1 MSFIPE
7 WSPVAA
13 VVIVWPQP
21 SGDWAANF
29 NEVEACYWELLKA
42 LADCSP
48 VWLLRHPQM
57 KNDEFIEQVNAIDA
71 MHSIEVIDDIAYD
84 DTWVRDFGPLS
95 VEGGL
100 LSFTFNGWGGK
111 YSADNDNGVA
121 RALASKKGL
130 QLVEQSF
137 VCEGGALEVNDTG
150 ILLAN
155 AECVVDQNRNPGLNR
170 EGVESAL
177 KNILGIK
184 DVAWLEGICVTGD
197 DTDGHVDTIAR
208 FAPGDRVVYSGRNA
222 DHHDSV
228 VLESLH
234 QQISELANKYQWQ
247 LYELPTPIL
256 NSAVDGRLLPATY
269 ANFLI
274 VNGAVLVPVY
284 DCEEDQAALAIL
296 QEAFPSHKLTP
307 VKCSAL
313 AEQHGSLHCST
324 MQIAQSAIA
333 KV

>member
-21 SGDWAANF
+21 FGDWAANF
-29 NEVEACYWELLKA
+29 NDVEACYWQMLKV

-48 VWLLRHPQM
+48 VWLLRHPQLQ
-57 KNDEFIEQVNAIDA
+57 NDAFIKQLNALEA
-71 MHSIEVIDDIAYD
+71 RYAIELIDDIAYD

-100 LSFTFNGWGGK
+100 ISFTFNGWGGK

-121 RALASKKGL
+121 QAIARKKGL
-130 QLVEQSF
+130 RLVEQPF
-137 VCEGGALEVNDTG
+137 VCEGGALEVNDSG
-150 ILLAN
+150 VLLAN
-155 AECVVDQNRNPGLNR
+155 AECVVDRNRNPDFNQI
-170 EGVESAL
+170 EVESTL
-177 KNILGIK
+177 KNILGVNDI
-184 DVAWLEGICVTGD
+184 AWLKGICVTGD

-208 FAPGDRVVYSGRNA
+208 FAPGNRVVYSGRNA
-222 DHHDSV
+222 DHHDAV

-234 QQISELANKYQWQ
+234 QQLSGLAVKYRWD
-247 LYELPTPIL
+247 LFELPTPVL
-256 NSAVDGRLLPATY
+256 RSDVDGRLLPATY

-284 DCEEDQAALAIL
+284 ECEEDQVALVVI
-296 QEAFPSHKLTP
+296 QEAFPGYKIIP
-307 VKCSAL
+307 VVCSAL

-324 MQIAQSAIA
+324 MQIAQSAV
-333 KV
+333 KQV

>member
-29 NEVEACYWELLKA
+29 KEVEACYWQMLKS
-42 LADCSP
+42 LADYSP
-48 VWLLRHPQM
+48 VWLLRHPQLQ
-57 KNDEFIEQVNAIDA
+57 NDAFIEQMSALDA
-71 MHSIEVIDDIAYD
+71 KYAVELIDDIAYD

-100 LSFTFNGWGGK
+100 VSFTFNGWGGK
-111 YSADNDNGVA
+111 YAADNDNGVA
-121 RALASKKGL
+121 KAIARKKGL
-130 QLVEQSF
+130 RLVEQSF
-137 VCEGGALEVNDTG
+137 VCEGGALEVNG
-150 ILLAN
+150 SGVLLAN
-155 AECVVDQNRNPGLNR
+155 AECVVDSHRNPGLSQV
-170 EGVESAL
+170 EVESVL
-177 KNILGIK
+177 KNTLGVTDI
-184 DVAWLEGICVTGD
+184 AWLEGICVTGD

-208 FAPGDRVVYSGRNA
+208 FAPDNRVVYSGRNYH
-222 DHHDSV
+222 HHDAA

-234 QQISELANKYQWQ
+234 KQISALANKYQWQ

-256 NSAVDGRLLPATY
+256 ESDVDGRLLPATY

-274 VNGAVLVPVY
+274 VNGAVLAPVY
-284 DCEEDQAALAIL
+284 GCEEDQEALSII
-296 QEAFPSHKLTP
+296 QEAFPSYKVIP
-307 VKCSAL
+307 VMCSAL